1 MNLSSL
7 DFPTRFVLAIETN
20 VTDLSNRRYFTPWKG
35 ARVVENFYLPRSI
48 TKIMGQKKVPIGDA
62 LISTLDTCV
71 GVETCEELFVS
82 ARSSVLDVND
92 KYTEIHLDP
101 KCSSHRDGLGWV

>member
-20 VTDLSNRRYFTPWKG
+20 VTDLSYRRYFTPWKG

-82 ARSSVLDVND
+82 AGSLVLDVNG

-101 KCSSHRDGLGWV
+101 KCSSHRNGLGWV